1 MGERRMWAQRH
12 HGTAGRV
19 VLEQIDRP
27 EPAAGQILVEIL
39 ACGVCR
45 TDLHVVDG
53 ELPGSACPITP
64 GHEAVG
70 RVVECGEG
78 VSGHRVG
85 DRVGLPWL
93 AWVCGRCDACLRGQE
108 NLCPQARFRGH
119 HVDGGYAEYALSE
132 ADHAFALPDLYDDVH
147 AAPLL
152 CAGLI
157 GHRALRRAGDA
168 RRLGL
173 YGFGA
178 SAHIVAQIAR
188 DDGREVFALTRPG
201 DLSSQAFARSLGA
214 VWAGGSDETPPE
226 PLDAAILFAPVGAL
240 IPASLAAVRPGGRV
254 VCAGIHM
261 SDVPS
266 FPYAL
271 LFGEREVVSVAHLT
285 RQDAGEFL
293 ARAARTPLETHTHVY
308 GLSQAQQALDDL
320 RAGRFEGAAVLVPER
335 VGARAGAPVARHGA
349 GSRGTPVAD

>member
-1 MGERRMWAQRH
+1 MKSKMWAQRH
-12 HGTAGRV
+12 YGEPGKL
-19 VLEQIDRP
+19 VLEEIDRP
-27 EPAAGQILVEIL
+27 EPGAGQILVEIL

-53 ELPGSACPITP
+53 ELPGSACPIVP

-70 RVVECGEG
+70 RVVACGEG
-78 VSGHRVG
+78 VLQHCVG

-93 AWVCGRCDACLRGQE
+93 AWVCGHCDACLRGQE

-119 HVDGGYAEYALSE
+119 HVDGGYAEYALAE
-132 ADHAFALPDLYDDVH
+132 AEHAFALPGGYDDVH
-147 AAPLL
+147 VAPLL

-168 RRLGL
+168 ARIGL

-188 DDGREVFALTRPG
+188 DDGREVYALTRPG
-201 DLSSQAFARSLGA
+201 DVGSQDFARSLGA

-240 IPASLAAVRPGGRV
+240 IPAALAAVRPGGRV

-266 FPYAL
+266 FPYSL
-271 LFGEREVVSVAHLT
+271 LFGEREVQSVAHLT
-285 RQDAGEFL
+285 RRDAREFL
-293 ARAARTPLETHTHVY
+293 ERAARTPLETHTHVY
-308 GLSQAQQALDDL
+308 GLTQAQQALDDL

-335 VGARAGAPVARHGA
+335 ISAAARAPATGPDPG
-349 GSRGTPVAD
+349 RGDPAVAD

>member
-1 MGERRMWAQRH
+1 MSEANDARGDGLMWAQRH
-12 HGTAGRV
+12 HGGGDGRV
-19 VLEQIDRP
+19 VLERVPVP
-27 EPAAGQILVEIL
+27 EPAPGQVLVEIR

-53 ELPGSACPITP
+53 ELEGSACPIVP

-70 RVVECGEG
+70 VVAACGEG
-78 VSGHRVG
+78 VEQHAPG

-93 AWVCGRCDACLRGQE
+93 AWVCGECAPCRRGQE
-108 NLCPQARFRGH
+108 NLCERARFRGH
-119 HVDGGYAEYALSE
+119 HVDGGYAEYAVAW
-132 ADHAFALPDLYDDVH
+132 ADHAFALPDLYDDVS

-157 GHRALRRAGDA
+157 GHRAFTRTGDPA
-168 RRLGL
+168 KLGL

-178 SAHIVAQIAR
+178 AAHIIAQIAV
-188 DDGREVFALTRPG
+188 DDGREVYAFTRPG
-201 DLSSQAFARSLGA
+201 DERGQAFARGLGA
-214 VWAGGSDETPPE
+214 VWAGGSDEPAPE

-240 IPASLAAVRPGGRV
+240 VPKSLADVRTGGRV

-285 RQDAGEFL
+285 RADATSFL
-293 ARAARTPLETHTHVY
+293 ERAGRTRIETHTHRY
-308 GLSQAQQALDDL
+308 ALADAQQALDDL
-320 RAGRFEGAAVLVPER
+320 REGRFDGAAVLVPGPEAEA
-335 VGARAGAPVARHGA
+335 V
-349 GSRGTPVAD
+349 SD